1 MWQSALV
8 RWTSSRRRL
17 AEKPIPRSAGRLWSR
32 LPTPKSRVSLM
43 VVSVRRARPSLWFLL
58 DLGVLVVDVKRR
70 GDPNGYD
77 PGAKAPGCATGH
89 APRKDQ
95 GDLIGATEVQ
105 VVTDHLLEEHPS
117 GEWAVEHLGEGE
129 LGLEDR
135 DVVAVAGPA
144 VLPGEGVGQAGEPLA
159 SKRVDLVGPE
169 SVTDLLEALLVLTG
183 WCSALPRE
191 QPPRRFRTTSRPR
204 VL

>member
-1 MWQSALV
+1 MEPSADTEVTGVVDGGLGPEG
-8 RWTSSRRRL
+8 L
-17 AEKPIPRSAGRLWSR
+17 ALF
-32 LPTPKSRVSLM
+32 
-43 VVSVRRARPSLWFLL
+43 VVLL

-77 PGAKAPGCATGH
+77 PGAKASGCATGH

-95 GDLIGATEVQ
+95 GDLIGAPEVQ

-159 SKRVDLVGPE
+159 SKRVDLVVRQ

-183 WCSALPRE
+183 CEAVVEGLEVDAGMCRLALGPLVAVDALPE
-191 QPPRRFRTTSRPR
+191 LSTARRKYSNVTT
-204 VL
+204 VT